1 MISKSY
7 SHGNSRTT
15 FDRVILFGGTSEIG
29 LSISSAANTNLGSS
43 QESAITRV
51 SRSKPNEL
59 EPTQCKDVLW
69 SPTSSD
75 EVTSAVTRLEIGPKD
90 LVVISIGDL
99 SLDDHTAEELAKSVK
114 RVEENLYSNGTLPI
128 LTLLAV
134 AGSMINA
141 GGGEIIVVSSA
152 AAFPVL
158 DSNSI
163 YSASKLMLDEVSQS
177 IARDLQKHQIRI
189 LLVRPGFVPTKL
201 HRRRS
206 SSFLSTSTREIS
218 RVVIKKLKRKSYGVV
233 WIPWPW
239 AFVSWTLTFFP
250 LANRIASRLMRNLRF
265 TGK

>member
-1 MISKSY
+1 M
-7 SHGNSRTT
+7 

-29 LSISSAANTNLGSS
+29 QEISSAANTNLGSS
-43 QESAITRV
+43 KASAITRV
-51 SRSKPNEL
+51 LRSKPSEL
-59 EPTQCKDVLW
+59 EVTQYKDVLW

-75 EVTSAVTRLEIGPKD
+75 EVSRVVTRLAIGPKD

-99 SLDDHTAEELAKSVK
+99 TLDDHTVEELAQSVK
-114 RVEENLYSNGTLPI
+114 QVEVNIYSNGTLPI

-134 AGSMINA
+134 ANSMIEA

-177 IARDLQKHQIRI
+177 ISRDLQKHQIGI

-206 SSFLSTSTREIS
+206 TSFLSTSIEKIS
-218 RVVIKKLKRKSYGVV
+218 SVVIKKLRRKSYGVV
-233 WIPWPW
+233 WIPGPW
-239 AFVSWTLTFFP
+239 ALVSWILTFFP
-250 LANRIASRLMRNLRF
+250 IARRIASRLMKNLRL

>member
-1 MISKSY
+1 M
-7 SHGNSRTT
+7 

-29 LSISSAANTNLGSS
+29 LGIARAVLSNLGSS
-43 QESAITRV
+43 QQSAITRV
-51 SRSKPNEL
+51 LRSKPSES
-59 EPTQCKDVLW
+59 EASEYKDVLW
-69 SPTSSD
+69 SPTSSE
-75 EVTSAVTRLEIGPKD
+75 EVTSTVTRLVIGPKD
-90 LVVISIGDL
+90 LAVISIGDL
-99 SLDDHTAEELAKSVK
+99 SLDDSTAEELAQSVK
-114 RVEENLYSNGTLPI
+114 QVEENLYSNGTLPI

-134 AGSMINA
+134 ANSMIEA

-177 IARDLQKHQIRI
+177 ISRDLQKHQIGI

-206 SSFLSTSTREIS
+206 SSFLSTSTEEIS
-218 RVVIKKLKRKSYGVV
+218 SLVIKKLRRKSYGVV
-233 WIPWPW
+233 WIPGPW
-239 AFVSWTLTFFP
+239 ALVSWILTFFP
-250 LANRIASRLMRNLRF
+250 IARRFASRLMKNLRL